1 MTDIE
6 QVALFQQDI
15 DAVHDE
21 KRENGASKGS
31 ARGARRAKEPL
42 TSKQQLNSTIKS
54 VRDLLRKDAGLSG
67 DTDRLPQLTWLL
79 FLKNFDDFEYAQE
92 EEQGEVYE
100 PIIAPHYR
108 WRDWAA
114 VEDRTQR
121 LTGDELLDFVNN
133 HLIPYLSRISGSSDR
148 DIRTIVGTIFQ
159 GTYNRVRSGY
169 ILREVVDK
177 LSAINFN
184 SSDDIHTVS
193 LFYESMLR
201 EMRDSAGDAGEF
213 YTPRPV
219 VRFIIDRLAP
229 KLGERIL
236 DPACGTCGFLVE
248 AYEHLRES
256 ARSPEQ
262 HRLLQDT
269 LMGIEKKSMPY
280 LLGVMNLLLHGVEY
294 PNIVER
300 NSLST
305 NIRQI
310 RDAERV
316 DVVATN
322 PPFGGEEERG
332 ILNNFPE
339 GMRTSETA
347 LLYFQYVMAMLK
359 RPGGRCGIVLPNG
372 FLFGSDNVS
381 VEIKRQLLTRFNL
394 HTIVRLP
401 NGVFAPYT
409 NIPTN
414 LVFFEAC
421 ALESEQTCTKEIW
434 YYELPLPEGRN
445 NYTKTK
451 PLQYEEFADCIA
463 WWDKDKR
470 EESERA
476 WRVPVEQIL
485 TNDCNLDIKNP
496 NSKEDFE
503 HLPPNQL
510 VENILKKE
518 QRIAEIMI
526 EIKRELRRE
535 INNGSAS

>member
-1 MTDIE
+1 MTDIDQFSQPSLLNGNAGTNGNE
-6 QVALFQQDI
+6 R
-15 DAVHDE
+15 
-21 KRENGASKGS
+21 RENRATSVSAKAS
-31 ARGARRAKEPL
+31 RRAKATISSRE
-42 TSKQQLNSTIKS
+42 QLNSSIKS

-92 EEQGEVYE
+92 EEQGEAYE
-100 PIIAPHYR
+100 PVIAPPYR

-114 VEDRTQR
+114 VEDKTRR

-133 HLIPYLSRISGSSDR
+133 HLIPYLGRISGSDDR

-159 GTYNRVRSGY
+159 GTYNRIRSGY

-193 LFYESMLR
+193 HFYESMLR

-219 VRFIIDRLAP
+219 VRFIIDRMAP

-248 AYEHLRES
+248 AYEHLREA

-262 HRLLQDT
+262 HRQLQDS

-280 LLGVMNLLLHGVEY
+280 LLGVMNLLLHGIEY
-294 PNIVER
+294 PNIV
-300 NSLST
+300 
-305 NIRQI
+305 
-310 RDAERV
+310 ERV

-339 GMRTSETA
+339 GMRSAETT
-347 LLYFQYVMAMLK
+347 LLYFPYVMAMPK
-359 RPGGRCGIVLPNG
+359 RPPGPCAIV
-372 FLFGSDNVS
+372 
-381 VEIKRQLLTRFNL
+381 
-394 HTIVRLP
+394 
-401 NGVFAPYT
+401 
-409 NIPTN
+409 PTN

-421 ALESEQTCTKEIW
+421 EPDCEEPCTREVW
-434 YYELPLPEGRN
+434 YYELSLPEGRN
-445 NYTKTK
+445 NYPKTK
-451 PLQYEEFADCIA
+451 PLQFEEFADCIA
-463 WWDKDKR
+463 WWDKR
-470 EESERA
+470 EENERA
-476 WRVPVEQIL
+476 WKVPVEQIL
-485 TNDCNLDIKNP
+485 GNDCNLDIKNP
-496 NSKEDFE
+496 SGKVDLE
-503 HLPPNQL
+503 HLPPDQL
-510 VENILKKE
+510 VEDILKKE
-518 QRIAEIMI
+518 QKIVEIMI
-526 EIKRELRRE
+526 ELRQLLGRE
-535 INNGSAS
+535 NNG

>member
-1 MTDIE
+1 M
-6 QVALFQQDI
+6 
-15 DAVHDE
+15 
-21 KRENGASKGS
+21 KRENGVSEGGG
-31 ARGARRAKEPL
+31 RGKQEGEGPL

-92 EEQGEVYE
+92 EEQGDVYE
-100 PIIAPHYR
+100 PIIAAPYR

-121 LTGDELLDFVNN
+121 LTGDKLLDFVNN
-133 HLIPYLSRISGSSDR
+133 HLLPYLARISGTSDR

-201 EMRDSAGDAGEF
+201 EMRDSAGNAGEF

-229 KLGERIL
+229 KLEERIL

-248 AYEHLRES
+248 AYEHLRKS

-310 RDAERV
+310 RDVDRV

-347 LLYFQYVMAMLK
+347 LLYFQICDGYA
-359 RPGGRCGIVLPNG
+359 
-372 FLFGSDNVS
+372 
-381 VEIKRQLLTRFNL
+381 
-394 HTIVRLP
+394 
-401 NGVFAPYT
+401 
-409 NIPTN
+409 
-414 LVFFEAC
+414 
-421 ALESEQTCTKEIW
+421 
-434 YYELPLPEGRN
+434 
-445 NYTKTK
+445 
-451 PLQYEEFADCIA
+451 
-463 WWDKDKR
+463 
-470 EESERA
+470 
-476 WRVPVEQIL
+476 
-485 TNDCNLDIKNP
+485 
-496 NSKEDFE
+496 
-503 HLPPNQL
+503 
-510 VENILKKE
+510 
-518 QRIAEIMI
+518 
-526 EIKRELRRE
+526 
-535 INNGSAS
+535 